1 MSDGKLI
8 IAVPSKGRL
17 QENAALFFGRAGL
30 DLVMPGERSYRGRL
44 KGFADV
50 EVAYLSASEIAR
62 ELSLGNAHLGVTG
75 RDLIEESIDNWP
87 ARIDMT
93 LPLGFGY
100 ADVVVAVPQAWIDV
114 HSMFDL
120 DDIAGEFR
128 WRHGRSLRV
137 ATKYINLTRHF
148 FAKHGIAD
156 YRIVESLG
164 ATEGAPASGAADLIV
179 DITTTGATLRGNGLK
194 VLNDGLILGSEAH
207 LVTSLVAK
215 WSAPARSSLRA
226 ILDRIE
232 AEAAGRSHV
241 LISADARKPD
251 EAAREASRRFGAS
264 APFHA
269 KGDPVLILHC
279 PKGAVEACADWLRES
294 AGAKTV
300 TVSKLDRVF
309 RAGGETFDRLNER
322 LPKG

>member
-1 MSDGKLI
+1 
-8 IAVPSKGRL
+8 
-17 QENAALFFGRAGL
+17 
-30 DLVMPGERSYRGRL
+30 MPGERSYRGKL
-44 KGFADV
+44 KGVEGV

-62 ELSLGNAHLGVTG
+62 ELSLGNVHLGVTG
-75 RDLIEESIDNWP
+75 KDLIEESIDNWS
-87 ARIDMT
+87 ARLDMT

-100 ADVVVAVPQAWIDV
+100 ADVVVAVPQGWIDV

-128 WRHGRSLRV
+128 WRHGRSLKV
-137 ATKYINLTRHF
+137 ATKYINLTRRF
-148 FAKHGIAD
+148 FAAHGIAD

-194 VLNDGLILGSEAH
+194 VLNDGLILASEAH

-215 WSAPARSSLRA
+215 WTEPVRASLRA

-232 AEAAGRSHV
+232 AEAQGRSQV
-241 LISADARKPD
+241 VIRADVKKPED
-251 EAAREASRRFGAS
+251 AAKEAARRFGTT
-264 APFHA
+264 APFQT
-269 KGDPVLILHC
+269 KGERVLVLHC
-279 PKGAVEACADWLRES
+279 PKGQVEACADWLRDS
-294 AGAKTV
+294 AGAETV
-300 TVSKLDRVF
+300 TVSKLERVF
-309 RAGGETFDRLNER
+309 HAAAETFDRLNER

>member
-1 MSDGKLI
+1 MSNGGLI

-17 QENAALFFGRAGL
+17 QENAALFFARAGL

-44 KGFADV
+44 KGVEGV

-62 ELSLGNAHLGVTG
+62 ELSLGNVHLGVTG
-75 RDLIEESIDNWP
+75 KDLIEESIDNWA

-100 ADVVVAVPQAWIDV
+100 ADVVAAVPQAWIDV
-114 HSMFDL
+114 HSMLDL

-137 ATKYINLTRHF
+137 ATKYINLTRRF

-207 LVTSLVAK
+207 LVASLVAK
-215 WSAPARSSLRA
+215 WGEPVKASLRT

-232 AEAAGRSHV
+232 AEAAGRSEV
-241 LISADARKPD
+241 VMRADPKKPD
-251 EAAREASRRFGAS
+251 EAAKEAATRFGAR

-269 KGDPVLILHC
+269 KGERVLVLHC
-279 PKGAVEACADWLRES
+279 PKDEVEACADWLRAA
-294 AGAKTV
+294 AGARTV
-300 TVSKLDRVF
+300 TVSRLERVF
-309 RAGGETFDRLNER
+309 AAKSATFDRLNER
-322 LPKG
+322 LPGG